1 MRTTKLRDECGA
13 AEVHHRIVS
22 AHLNNER
29 SVWIREPLDKAKPS
43 NLIVFLDAELYRDK
57 VGAHTILHDLQAKG
71 EVADSLSVF
80 LSYGS
85 LEARALECPCHPPFA
100 AFVAEELLPWIW
112 SRFPAAKDASTRILT
127 GLSYTGLAASYVASL
142 HPGAFTKI
150 ISQSG
155 SYWSNHCW
163 LVDQVG
169 RMNGWIPPAFYLDV
183 GLRET
188 DAPVRHNPDLVQEV
202 SQIDGVRAFRD
213 ALTAKGAQ
221 VMYVEFDGT
230 HDFEAWKKTLP
241 DALKWALPRASA
253 RPTEGVRPE
262 WR

>member
-1 MRTTKLRDECGA
+1 
-13 AEVHHRIVS
+13 
-22 AHLNNER
+22 
-29 SVWIREPLDKAKPS
+29 
-43 NLIVFLDAELYRDK
+43 
-57 VGAHTILHDLQAKG
+57 
-71 EVADSLSVF
+71 
-80 LSYGS
+80 
-85 LEARALECPCHPPFA
+85 
-100 AFVAEELLPWIW
+100 
-112 SRFPAAKDASTRILT
+112 
-127 GLSYTGLAASYVASL
+127 
-142 HPGAFTKI
+142 
-150 ISQSG
+150 
-155 SYWSNHCW
+155 
-163 LVDQVG
+163 
-169 RMNGWIPPAFYLDV
+169 MNGWIPPAFYLDV